1 MLKLR
6 RVSHAITLQAVE
18 LLLPWIDYDYLT
30 DTPQRMLRGQPR
42 QQVPQRCVGEA
53 LKTWKGD
60 VFASQLVPG
69 VTTFMGARR

>member
-18 LLLPWIDYDYLT
+18 LLLPRIDYDYVP
-30 DTPQRMLRGQPR
+30 DTPRRMLKGQPR
-42 QQVPQRCVGEA
+42 QQVPQRCVREA
-53 LKTWKGD
+53 SKTWKGD

-69 VTTFMGARR
+69 VTTFMGPRR